1 MTVKKPTAFR
11 ADYYYQKIGSAARTR
26 TGHVGSVS
34 QHLHGATTESAVL
47 EYLRKKHPGYD
58 ISLMSLEWR

>member
-1 MTVKKPTAFR
+1 MTNQKPTAFR
-11 ADYYYQKIGSAARTR
+11 ADYYYQKIGVPVGTR

-47 EYLRKKHPGYD
+47 EYLRKRHPGYE